1 MREIIFNILY
11 VLLKN
16 EEHTKGDTTFEVVLD
31 MIQIYSFTF
40 NSSVS
45 SLHRVV
51 VFNTCC
57 IGKLP
62 VEARWYYVLPAVGFQ
77 HRAGGHAVQ
86 LY

>member
-45 SLHRVV
+45 SSRFIV
-51 VFNTCC
+51 
-57 IGKLP
+57 
-62 VEARWYYVLPAVGFQ
+62 
-77 HRAGGHAVQ
+77 
-86 LY
+86 

>member
-45 SLHRVV
+45 SLRVV
-51 VFNTCC
+51 VFNMLCRQTSH
-57 IGKLP
+57 GSKM
-62 VEARWYYVLPAVGFQ
+62 A
-77 HRAGGHAVQ
+77 
-86 LY
+86 

>member
-45 SLHRVV
+45 RSRFVV
-51 VFNTCC
+51 AFFNFILNRRISPGSKTASCTTCS
-57 IGKLP
+57 
-62 VEARWYYVLPAVGFQ
+62 GFSTSSK
-77 HRAGGHAVQ
+77 
-86 LY
+86 